1 MAEAASG
8 SHASVTLSD
17 VLAGSCNSD
26 GGWGYQPGKSS
37 RIESTAWVAL
47 ARTPFSSDALR
58 WLART
63 QDDDGWLRDDRRAP
77 VNYGFNALALLAM
90 TTAHPLPHGATAL
103 ARNLLGV
110 KGLRFDPSPVVRQDN
125 ALQAWSWVDGTL
137 SWVEP
142 TAYALLALKRAR
154 QRGAQMPASL
164 AERLDVG
171 ERMLIDRACTG
182 GGWNYGNAQVFD
194 KQLLPHGPTT
204 AVALLSMRDH
214 QSVTAVRDSLVFLEQ
229 HATAERS
236 GLALALTTI
245 CLRVYGRDARVT
257 MDAAQ
262 TQLAVSLRL
271 EQTVTLAALLVA
283 LDDRADAV
291 DAFTVGAQ
299 DV

>member
-1 MAEAASG
+1 MQGAPGRPHTSIA
-8 SHASVTLSD
+8 LSD

-26 GGWGYQPGKSS
+26 GGWGYQRGKAS

-47 ARTPFSSDALR
+47 AGVPFSSDALR
-58 WLART
+58 WLGRV
-63 QDDDGWLRDDRRAP
+63 QDGDGWLRDDRRAP
-77 VNYGFNALALLAM
+77 VNYGFNALALLAL
-90 TTAHPLPHGATAL
+90 ANAQPVPDGAAAL
-103 ARNLLGV
+103 ARNLLSV

-154 QRGAQMPASL
+154 TRGVPMPQSIG
-164 AERLDVG
+164 ERLDVG
-171 ERMLIDRACTG
+171 ERMLSDRACTG

-204 AVALLSMRDH
+204 ALALLSMQDRR
-214 QSVTAVRDSLVFLEQ
+214 QVPAVAEGLAFLGR

-245 CLRVYGRDARVT
+245 CLRVFGQDARSSIE
-257 MDAAQ
+257 AARVQ
-262 TQLAVSLRL
+262 ADVSLRL
-271 EQTVTLAALLVA
+271 ENTVTLAALLVA
-283 LDDRADAV
+283 LDAGDQAV
-291 DAFTVGAQ
+291 ASFRVGA
-299 DV
+299 

>member
-1 MAEAASG
+1 MQGAPG
-8 SHASVTLSD
+8 RPHTSVALSD

-26 GGWGYQPGKSS
+26 GGWGYQRGKAS

-47 ARTPFSSDALR
+47 AGVPFSSDALR
-58 WLART
+58 WLGRV
-63 QDDDGWLRDDRRAP
+63 QDGDGWLRDDRRAP
-77 VNYGFNALALLAM
+77 VNYGFNALALLAL
-90 TTAHPLPHGATAL
+90 ANAQPVPDGAAAL
-103 ARNLLGV
+103 ARNLLSV

-154 QRGAQMPASL
+154 TRGVPMPQSIG
-164 AERLDVG
+164 ERLDVG
-171 ERMLIDRACTG
+171 ERMLSDRACTG

-204 AVALLSMRDH
+204 ALALLSMQDRR
-214 QSVTAVRDSLVFLEQ
+214 QVPAVAEGLAFLGR

-245 CLRVYGRDARVT
+245 CLRVFGQDARSSIE
-257 MDAAQ
+257 AARVQ
-262 TQLAVSLRL
+262 ADVSLRL
-271 EQTVTLAALLVA
+271 ENTVTLAALLVA
-283 LDDRADAV
+283 LDAGDQAV
-291 DAFTVGAQ
+291 ASFRVGA
-299 DV
+299 